1 MKWAILALIFGCYHL
16 AEGANW
22 ALIAAGSNGY
32 SNYRH
37 QADVAHAYQLLK
49 KNGVPAS
56 NIVLMMYDDV
66 ANNARNPYKGN
77 LINRPNGPNVYAG
90 IRVDYRGRDCNA
102 RNFLHV
108 LQGNSYELSNVGSG
122 RSIQSTHDDHVFVY
136 YADHGNKGIIGFPG
150 GALYSRDLNAAIDRM
165 YSQNQYKKMVFYIEA
180 CFSGSMFYNRLS
192 TKKNVYAITAA
203 NRFESSYS
211 CYYDRRRRAY
221 LGDEFSV
228 KWMENTEA
236 HNIHSQTLWHQYLD
250 VKQAV
255 GMSHVSAFGD
265 VSGMGNMPIAEFQSG
280 GYYHD
285 EEPKLSYPAPP
296 ITDAVP
302 TWDVPY
308 MTLMHQLQ
316 DANTTEERMQLLHE
330 MQQEQTAHMEIQQ
343 TMEDIVKKISPAP
356 ASMMY
361 VQETQTT
368 EEQDDCYE
376 QSIVKYLETC
386 KKFEGL
392 DYAMKNLYVF
402 ANLCNKGVTIEKIS
416 ESIEEVCA

>member
-1 MKWAILALIFGCYHL
+1 
-16 AEGANW
+16 
-22 ALIAAGSNGY
+22 
-32 SNYRH
+32 
-37 QADVAHAYQLLK
+37 
-49 KNGVPAS
+49 
-56 NIVLMMYDDV
+56 
-66 ANNARNPYKGN
+66 
-77 LINRPNGPNVYAG
+77 
-90 IRVDYRGRDCNA
+90 
-102 RNFLHV
+102 
-108 LQGNSYELSNVGSG
+108 
-122 RSIQSTHDDHVFVY
+122 VFVY